1 MTLHNPNKTIDTP
14 LEIIKPYLA
23 YIAMFVGM
31 GLISGSIVH
40 ADQAFE
46 RSIILMTVGVFLF
59 SVGSYIQ
66 EVVYKTNN
74 IETEGVLKYIL
85 YSLMLAMGI
94 GMISGS
100 TQHFYDTPVYASY
113 LLPIGTFL
121 SSLGFTLRNNYA
133 LSRKM
138 WGILVPA
145 GLLFSVVL
153 FLALNTY
160 AKTLPENE
168 GGHGH
173 GGADHVEIPIH
184 ESAPP
189 NAQNAKILPVQ
200 PPTTTRQQHGHPTGT
215 PAHKD

>member
-1 MTLHNPNKTIDTP
+1 MTLHNPNKTIDSP
-14 LEIIKPYLA
+14 IEITKPYLA
-23 YIAMFVGM
+23 YVAMFVGM

-40 ADQAFE
+40 AEQAFE
-46 RSIILMTVGVFLF
+46 RSIVLMTVGVFLF
-59 SVGSYIQ
+59 SIGSYIQ

-74 IETEGVLKYIL
+74 IETEGVFKYII
-85 YSLMLAMGI
+85 YSLILAMGI

-121 SSLGFTLRNNYA
+121 SSLGFALRNNYV
-133 LSRKM
+133 LSA
-138 WGILVPA
+138 A
-145 GLLFSVVL
+145 GLVFSAVL

-160 AKTLPENE
+160 AKTLPENT

-173 GGADHVEIPIH
+173 GDSHSEIQSNAPMV
-184 ESAPP
+184 APP
-189 NAQNAKILPVQ
+189 AAHNEPTPPSSTPTKPVDA
-200 PPTTTRQQHGHPTGT
+200 HGHKAGT